1 MNKIVLR
8 VLNHKTDYLIAV
20 AILLFGSVFFVVYT
34 TLADT
39 ASTSV
44 TVGNASPY
52 LTVTLDRTT
61 ITLTEST
68 FMWASSTVTVTDGN
82 GCSEITSVTAQLSYV
97 NPATTPANGATCSY
111 DANTCYLPTTKPA
124 PGTGTCLATPTGTTC
139 TGGAD
144 TSV

>member
-1 MNKIVLR
+1 MNKIVSC

-20 AILLFGSVFFVVYT
+20 AILLFGFVFFVVYT

-44 TVGNASPY
+44 TVGNASPS

-68 FMWASSTVTVTDGN
+68 FMWASSTVTDGN

-124 PGTGTCLATPTGTTC
+124 PGTGTCLATTTGNTC

-144 TSV
+144 TSVQ